1 MYHKLL
7 KITGLVCAWEIA
19 DDGDI
24 PIGNE
29 VQNLIFSSELRCSN
43 ADTDNLARYGNRTI
57 CQNDLISHI
66 QLTFKKDEEAIDNIR
81 QKTLGPIPIATPA
94 IPAPASKLETGKPK
108 IDKMQ

>member
-1 MYHKLL
+1 MYHKSA
-7 KITGLVCAWEIA
+7 KISGLVCPREIA
-19 DDGDI
+19 NDGDI

-43 ADTDNLARYGNRTI
+43 ADADDLAWYSNRPI

-66 QLTFKKDEEAIDNIR
+66 QLTFEEDEKAIDDIR
-81 QKTLGPIPIATPA
+81 QKTLGSHTNGHPA